1 MRSLTQKTK
10 IWGNNQVSRR
20 FEKIALCKGGSVE
33 ERLYKKKLHTF
44 QVRENPNPDF
54 KPKQVRNPGLGRLA
68 KFQNGK
74 LTNDFAWQSLT
85 GVPDGQQGFMYG
97 QFDNDGKMTGD
108 EVGKKIKH

>member
-1 MRSLTQKTK
+1 MKQFEAILLDLNFQSPKTKNKTWQRLRSLKQDCL
-10 IWGNNQVSRR
+10 S
-20 FEKIALCKGGSVE
+20 L
-33 ERLYKKKLHTF
+33 KKLHTF

>member
-1 MRSLTQKTK
+1 MSSSHQLNKH
-10 IWGNNQVSRR
+10 VRR
-20 FEKIALCKGGSVE
+20 KVGSVE
-33 ERLYKKKLHTF
+33 ERLYKKLHTF

-108 EVGKKIKH
+108 EVGKEALE

>member
-1 MRSLTQKTK
+1 M
-10 IWGNNQVSRR
+10 
-20 FEKIALCKGGSVE
+20 
-33 ERLYKKKLHTF
+33 
-44 QVRENPNPDF
+44 RENPNPDF

-74 LTNDFAWQSLT
+74 LTNDFAWQMLT

-108 EVGKKIKH
+108 DVGKDKGVGCQKMAIFPYLTLFQPSSRVTLTTRRG